1 MWAGCFSC
9 VANHELREHCNSSL
23 YQTSR
28 SGPNFLLGLLAL
40 KRAYLGYRSHDM
52 KISLTPVARRFLTGL
67 RGESRETRGQQCGTY
82 RMSGKAC
89 PSPLVKDLSSHERL
103 RFPWPRKRRASAGLA
118 RTLGAFFRARCVSKC
133 LSSASQLGKHGN
145 TGRPF
150 VCDSRYDDQHCAHA
164 SFNRYAQAISGEV

>member
-1 MWAGCFSC
+1 MIW
-9 VANHELREHCNSSL
+9 
-23 YQTSR
+23 
-28 SGPNFLLGLLAL
+28 
-40 KRAYLGYRSHDM
+40 

-67 RGESRETRGQQCGTY
+67 RGQGRETRGQQCGTY

-118 RTLGAFFRARCVSKC
+118 RTLGAFFRARCASEC

-145 TGRPF
+145 AGRPF
-150 VCDSRYDDQHCAHA
+150 VCNIIITTINVAHTPRSTGLLKHFLGKCEEHA
-164 SFNRYAQAISGEV
+164 VLPVGMCAISGIRPQLCRPSNRVISWLSAGFG